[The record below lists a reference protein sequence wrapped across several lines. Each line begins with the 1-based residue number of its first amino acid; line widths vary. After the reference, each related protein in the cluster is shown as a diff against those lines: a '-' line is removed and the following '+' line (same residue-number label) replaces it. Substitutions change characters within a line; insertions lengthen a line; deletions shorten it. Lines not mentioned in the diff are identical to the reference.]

1 MSTTVAP
8 TNQRS
13 IKITSNVAQPP
24 KYLCPLHWDSRD
36 NGISQLASISESLP
50 PLPRVLSEELNNQIV
65 TKTIQE
71 NQHLFSIVTPI
82 NTERFASLLTN
93 HPNQPFVSSVLTG
106 LQEGF

>member
-1 MSTTVAP
+1 
-8 TNQRS
+8 
-13 IKITSNVAQPP
+13 
-24 KYLCPLHWDSRD
+24 
-36 NGISQLASISESLP
+36 
-50 PLPRVLSEELNNQIV
+50 VLSEELNNQIV